1 MKEKVFIGL
10 LLIVE
15 VVVFYVVK
23 KLISFIG
30 RIALCSAVIHKLNI
44 PDFPVIIFVIFQ
56 LWRAF

>member
-15 VVVFYVVK
+15 VVVFYAVK

-44 PDFPVIIFVIFQ
+44 PDFPVIIFVIF
-56 LWRAF
+56 